1 MIDEDQGKS
10 GAYSGNRSGFRD
22 LMGSIAAGE
31 VGIVLGLE
39 VSRLARDNADWH
51 QLLRIAG
58 ITNTLILDET
68 GIYDPNN
75 GNDKLLLG
83 VKGTLSEFE
92 LQGIKARLVGGQRS
106 AAARGALK
114 MRLPVGL
121 AYNDRDEVVFDPDRS
136 VVDAIRLVFDRF
148 RRMGSAMA
156 VVKWMHRENIAGAA
170 AKRAGLRRTELGAS
184 ARGANRPHRRESA
197 LRRRLRL
204 WPDTCP
210 AAGGRDRT
218 MPHRADG
225 GLARLHPGCPCG
237 LHRLGRVPS

>member
-1 MIDEDQGKS
+1 
-10 GAYSGNRSGFRD
+10 
-22 LMGSIAAGE
+22 MGSIAAGD

-121 AYNDRDEVVFDPDRS
+121 AYNDRDEVVFDPDR
-136 VVDAIRLVFDRF
+136 VRRRRHPAGVRPLPPHGVGDGGGEMDAPRE
-148 RRMGSAMA
+148 
-156 VVKWMHRENIAGAA
+156 HRAAGAA
-170 AKRAGLRRTELGAS
+170 AKRAGLRRTALGAS
-184 ARGANRPHRRESA
+184 ARGADRPHRRESA

-218 MPHRADG
+218 MPRRADG
-225 GLARLHPGCPCG
+225 GLARLHPGCP
-237 LHRLGRVPS
+237 

>member
-22 LMGSIAAGE
+22 LMGSIAAGD

-68 GIYDPNN
+68 GIYDPND

-136 VVDAIRLVFDRF
+136 VVDAIRLVFDSF
-148 RRMGSAMA
+148 RRIGVGDGGGEMDAPRE
-156 VVKWMHRENIAGAA
+156 HRAAGAA

-184 ARGANRPHRRESA
+184 ARGANRPHS
-197 LRRRLRL
+197 
-204 WPDTCP
+204 
-210 AAGGRDRT
+210 
-218 MPHRADG
+218 
-225 GLARLHPGCPCG
+225 
-237 LHRLGRVPS
+237 